1 MASTLKDV
9 AARAGVHPSTVSRV
23 LRGKENIPISKATKD
38 RIFSAVRELN
48 YHPDKTARALRLRR
62 SDTVGMVIP
71 NIASPYFSG
80 IARKVDALCDAAGF
94 SLMIFDT
101 NENQEK
107 EIRAIHDLVSRGV
120 DGLIVAPVQ
129 EKDEHIRDL
138 VRDNF
143 PLVLIDR
150 RFEDIST
157 NAVIC
162 NDSDP
167 AYNAVNLLADKGHRR
182 IGFICGQPNLYPVV
196 KRLEG
201 YKQALS
207 DFGLPF
213 SDDLVAVG
221 DATLESASYST
232 GALLSLPER
241 PTAFLVSGTIITLG
255 AMKAIFEKGLAIPG
269 DVSILSFTD
278 TIYAPFLKVPI
289 TTVVHPVE
297 EIGQRAFNMLMQQ
310 IKSKGGEKKITQEV
324 VETQFILRKSVASLH
339 IGN

>member
-23 LRGKENIPISKATKD
+23 LRGKENIPISKTTKD
-38 RIFSAVRELN
+38 RIFAAVRELN

-62 SDTVGMVIP
+62 SDAIGMVIP

-80 IARKVDALCDAAGF
+80 IARKVDALCNAAGY

-101 NENQEK
+101 NENQDK
-107 EIRAIHDLVSRGV
+107 EIRAVHDLTGRGV

-129 EKDEHIRDL
+129 EEDKHIWEL
-138 VRDNF
+138 VQEKF

-150 RFEDIST
+150 QFEHIKTS
-157 NAVIC
+157 AVIC
-162 NDSDP
+162 NDSES
-167 AYNAVNLLADKGHRR
+167 AYNAVKVLAEKGHRR
-182 IGFICGQPNLYPVV
+182 VGFVCGQPNLYPVV

-201 YKQALS
+201 YKKALS
-207 DFGLPF
+207 DFGLPV
-213 SDDLVAVG
+213 SDQFVSVG
-221 DATLESASYST
+221 DATLESAYSST
-232 GALLSLPER
+232 NRLLSLRER

-255 AMKAIFEKGLAIPG
+255 AMKAVFEKGLAIPA

-289 TTVVHPVE
+289 TTIVHPVE
-297 EIGQRAFNMLMQQ
+297 EIGQQAFDLLMQQ
-310 IKSKGGEKKITQEV
+310 IRSFGGDKKISQKI
-324 VETQFILRKSVASLH
+324 VETQFEWRSSIAPPRLD
-339 IGN
+339 N